1 MRRFAF
7 NGSLILA
14 FASWNRVIYHETKF
28 PLSRTDF
35 KRAVRRVDMTDND
48 TAALVAV
55 SLFGALASLAFTINA
70 IARAWVARGRDE
82 ARLLNQSA
90 TPLADARLDRL
101 EQAVDAIA
109 LEVERISETQR
120 FTTKLL
126 SEQSRTAPQP
136 ANRQLSSDT
145 PT

>member
-1 MRRFAF
+1 M
-7 NGSLILA
+7 G
-14 FASWNRVIYHETKF
+14 
-28 PLSRTDF
+28 
-35 KRAVRRVDMTDND
+35 DND

-55 SLFGALASLAFTINA
+55 SLFGALASLAFAINA

-82 ARLLNQSA
+82 AKLANQTA
-90 TPLADARLDRL
+90 APLADARLARL

-126 SEQSRTAPQP
+126 NEAVRTTPGPAPKDIT
-136 ANRQLSSDT
+136 SGS
-145 PT
+145 

>member
-1 MRRFAF
+1 
-7 NGSLILA
+7 
-14 FASWNRVIYHETKF
+14 
-28 PLSRTDF
+28 
-35 KRAVRRVDMTDND
+35 MTDND

-55 SLFGALASLAFTINA
+55 SLFGGLATLAFTVNA

-82 ARLLNQSA
+82 SRLANETGTRL
-90 TPLADARLDRL
+90 PDARFDRL

-126 SEQSRTAPQP
+126 NEAIRTTPRP
-136 ANRQLSSDT
+136 ALKDITSGS
-145 PT
+145 

>member
-1 MRRFAF
+1 
-7 NGSLILA
+7 
-14 FASWNRVIYHETKF
+14 
-28 PLSRTDF
+28 
-35 KRAVRRVDMTDND
+35 MTDND

-55 SLFGALASLAFTINA
+55 SLFGALASLAFTVNA

-82 ARLLNQSA
+82 ARLMNETAARL
-90 TPLADARLDRL
+90 PDARLDRL

-126 SEQSRTAPQP
+126 SEHPRAE
-136 ANRQLSSDT
+136 
-145 PT
+145 